1 MSVQNNACVF
11 LAVVDLVCLSAKKW
25 ISATIQGANL
35 LFFYPSVSGP
45 ALIMP
50 VTPNITHVTILDNLI
65 SDAIGNHIEN
75 CQNIN
80 FELKNLFSWL
90 KTNFQ
95 WSCLRK
101 EDLRSFYN
109 CLIWSY
115 PGCSFSWGAW
125 QLQFSGSLE
134 NSQREVKWSIY
145 HF

>member
-50 VTPNITHVTILDNLI
+50 VTPNITHVTILDNFWCDRKPDWKL
-65 SDAIGNHIEN
+65 SKY
-75 CQNIN
+75 Q

-101 EDLRSFYN
+101 EDLRLFYS